1 MLINLKSTDKAGFP
15 FTLPYLSF
23 DNATVAVTECFIKFS
38 EKTQVHGYIT
48 SSLID
53 RTAFNPNQI
62 IFTFSQQQE
71 SIYVH
76 CKPTHLQTYKI
87 QLTDFRNADIKL
99 HLSPQEKTKKI
110 EEFFVQLKIIDA
122 GIQQGPE
129 HKIQ

>member
-38 EKTQVHGYIT
+38 EPTQVHGYIT

-62 IFTFSQQQE
+62 VFIFSQQQE

-87 QLTDFRNADIKL
+87 QLNDFRNAELNFNI
-99 HLSPQEKTKKI
+99 SPPEKIKKI
-110 EEFFVQLKIIDA
+110 EEVFLQLEIIDA